1 MGRQRKLSLEQV
13 EQAAVDRRAGMSWKR
28 LSEKYKCAVNTVRF
42 ALSEYSDEFNP
53 IRPIARSEL
62 EAQLAHTQSEV
73 EKIKKS
79 LRKRFNLHV

>member
-1 MGRQRKLSLEQV
+1 MGRQRKLSPEQV
-13 EQAAVDRRAGMSWKR
+13 QQAAIDRRKGMSWKN
-28 LSEKYKCAVNTVRF
+28 LSLKYKCAVNTVRF

-53 IRPIARSEL
+53 LRPIARSEL
-62 EAQLAHTQSEV
+62 EVQLAQTQSEV

>member
-1 MGRQRKLSLEQV
+1 MGRQRKLSLAQV
-13 EQAAVDRRAGMSWKR
+13 AQAAVDRRGGMSWKR

-53 IRPIARSEL
+53 LRPIARSEL
-62 EAQLAHTQSEV
+62 EAELARTQLEV